1 MQKQYALAIPDS
13 IISGAGC
20 IHQLPEL
27 IKAEGKTSI
36 ALFADI
42 GALKSGSIDSV
53 IDALK
58 QSLSAVTLVTN
69 VPPEPEDRQVREIF
83 SQVKDCGAEAIVAI
97 GGGSVMDTAKIIAA
111 MMTNPGYYED
121 LTDKEKIL
129 NRGAPLFC
137 APTSAGTGSEATPNA
152 IVLIPEKKLKVG
164 VVHPYFLPYKVLLD
178 PELTRSLPRSVTAA
192 TGLDAFCHCI
202 ETYISRKTNP
212 FARLFGLKGMEL
224 VSKYLRRAYADGNDM
239 EAREGMLLAAF
250 YGGVA
255 ITASSTVAVHALS
268 YPLGGSYR
276 IPHGISNA
284 ILLPF
289 VMRYNMDAI
298 TDCIPEIAAAMGIS
312 GEGLT
317 VDALGEKVIDE
328 IFALCRDVN
337 IPDSLKSFGVPEADL
352 EFLTVSASEVHRL
365 LDQNPKDM
373 SLDDIRSIYIQL
385 LS

>member
-1 MQKQYALAIPDS
+1 MQKQYSLAIPDCV
-13 IISGAGC
+13 ISGPGC
-20 IHQLPEL
+20 VHQLPEL
-27 IKAEGKTSI
+27 IKAEGKSRI

-42 GALKSGSIDSV
+42 GALKSGSIDTV
-53 IDALK
+53 IEALK
-58 QSLSAVTLVTN
+58 QTLSSVTLVTN

-83 SQVKDCGAEAIVAI
+83 GQVKDCGAEAIVAI

-111 MMTNPGYYED
+111 MMTNPDYYED
-121 LTDKEKIL
+121 LTDKEKIV
-129 NRGAPLFC
+129 NRGALLFC
-137 APTSAGTGSEATPNA
+137 VPTSAGTGSEATPNA

-178 PELTRSLPRSVTAA
+178 PELTRSLPKSVTAA

-298 TDCIPEIAAAMGIS
+298 LDCIPEIAAAMGIR
-312 GEGLT
+312 GEGMT
-317 VDALGEKVIDE
+317 VEALGEKVIDA

-337 IPDSLKSFGVPEADL
+337 IPDSLTPFGVPEADL

-373 SLDDIRSIYIQL
+373 SLDDIRSIYVQL
-385 LS
+385 L

>member
-1 MQKQYALAIPDS
+1 MQKQYSLAIPDS
-13 IISGAGC
+13 VISGPGC
-20 IHQLPEL
+20 IQQLPAL
-27 IKAEGKTSI
+27 IKAEGKNSI

-53 IDALK
+53 IEALK
-58 QSLSAVTLVTN
+58 QTVSSVTLVTN

-83 SQVKDCGAEAIVAI
+83 GQVKDSGAEAIVAI

-111 MMTNPGYYED
+111 MMTNPDYYED
-121 LTDKEKIL
+121 LTDKEKIV

-164 VVHPYFLPYKVLLD
+164 VVHPFFLPYKVLLD
-178 PELTRSLPRSVTAA
+178 PELTRSLPQSVTAA

-298 TDCIPEIAAAMGIS
+298 TDCIPEIATAMGIS
-312 GEGLT
+312 GAGLT
-317 VDALGEKVIDE
+317 AEELGEKVIDE
-328 IFALCRDVN
+328 IFALCRDVK
-337 IPDSLKSFGVPEADL
+337 IPDSLTPFGVPESDL

-385 LS
+385 L

>member
-1 MQKQYALAIPDS
+1 MQTQYTLSVPGS
-13 IISGAGC
+13 VISGPGC
-20 IHQLPEL
+20 INQLPQL
-27 IKAEGKTSI
+27 ILAEGKQNV

-53 IDALK
+53 IQALK
-58 QSLSAVTLVTN
+58 GTFPSVTLISN

-83 SQVKDCGAEAIVAI
+83 GQVKDCGADVIVAI
-97 GGGSVMDTAKIIAA
+97 GGGSVMDTSKIIAA
-111 MMTNPGYYED
+111 MLTNPGYYED
-121 LTDKEKIL
+121 LTDKTKIV
-129 NRGAPLFC
+129 NRGAPLFA
-137 APTSAGTGSEATPNA
+137 APTSAGTGAEATPNA

-164 VVHPYFLPYKVLLD
+164 VVHPYFLPCKVLLD
-178 PELTRSLPRSVTAA
+178 PELTRSLPQSVTAS

-202 ETYISRKTNP
+202 ETYISRKSNP
-212 FARLFGLKGMEL
+212 FARLFSLKGLEL
-224 VSKYLRRAYADGNDM
+224 ITKYLRRAYADGNDM

-298 TDCIPEIAAAMGIS
+298 GDCVPEIAEAMGI
-312 GEGLT
+312 GKECLT
-317 VDALGEKVIDE
+317 VEQLGERIVAE
-328 IFALCRDVN
+328 IFALCRDVR
-337 IPDSLKSFGVPEADL
+337 IPDNLRSFGVEEKDL

-385 LS
+385 L

>member
-1 MQKQYALAIPDS
+1 MQIPYTLS
-13 IISGAGC
+13 VPQSVISGPGC
-20 IHQLPEL
+20 IHQIADLV
-27 IKAEGKTSI
+27 KAEGKKNI
-36 ALFADI
+36 ALFADM

-53 IDALK
+53 IKELK
-58 QSLSAVTLVTN
+58 AAMDTVTLVTN
-69 VPPEPEDRQVREIF
+69 VPPEPEDRQIREIF
-83 SQVKDCGAEAIVAI
+83 NQVKDCGAEAIVAI
-97 GGGSVMDTAKIIAA
+97 GGGSVMDTTKIIAA
-111 MMTNPGYYED
+111 MLTNPDYYED
-121 LTDKEKIL
+121 LTDKEKIV
-129 NRGAPLFC
+129 NRGAPLFV

-164 VVHPYFLPYKVLLD
+164 VVHPYFLPYKALLD
-178 PELTRSLPRSVTAA
+178 PELTRSLPQSVTAA

-212 FARLFGLKGMEL
+212 FARLFGLKGIEL
-224 VSKYLRRAYADGNDM
+224 VCKYLRRAYADGNDM

-298 TDCIPEIAAAMGIS
+298 EDCIPELSVAMGIS
-312 GEGLT
+312 AEGLT
-317 VDALGEKVIDE
+317 VRELGEKMVDE
-328 IFALCRDVN
+328 IFALCRDVK
-337 IPDSLKSFGVPEADL
+337 IPDSLKSFGVPEEDL

-365 LDQNPKDM
+365 LDQNPKTM
-373 SLDDIRSIYIQL
+373 SLDDIRGVYQQL
-385 LS
+385 L

>member
-1 MQKQYALAIPDS
+1 MQKQYTLAIPDNV
-13 IISGAGC
+13 ISGPGC

-27 IKAEGKTSI
+27 VKAEGKNSI

-42 GALKSGSIDSV
+42 GALKSGSIDAV
-53 IDALK
+53 IEALK
-58 QSLSAVTLVTN
+58 QTLSSVTLVTN

-83 SQVKDCGAEAIVAI
+83 GQVKDCGAEAIVAI

-111 MMTNPGYYED
+111 MMTNPGYYD
-121 LTDKEKIL
+121 NLTDKEKIV

-164 VVHPYFLPYKVLLD
+164 VVHPFFLPYKVLLD
-178 PELTRSLPRSVTAA
+178 PELTRSLPKSVTAA

-312 GEGLT
+312 AEGLT
-317 VDALGEKVIDE
+317 VEALGEKVIDA

-337 IPDSLKSFGVPEADL
+337 IPDSLIPFGVPESDL

-385 LS
+385 L

>member
-1 MQKQYALAIPDS
+1 MQKQYSLAIPDS
-13 IISGAGC
+13 VISGPGC

-27 IKAEGKTSI
+27 IKAEGKANI

-42 GALKSGSIDSV
+42 GALKSGSIDGV
-53 IDALK
+53 ISALK
-58 QSLSAVTLVTN
+58 ETLTNVTLVSN

-83 SQVKDCGAEAIVAI
+83 GQVRDCGAEAIIAI

-111 MMTNPGYYED
+111 MMTNPDYYED
-121 LTDKEKIL
+121 LTDKEKIV

-178 PELTRSLPRSVTAA
+178 PELTRSLPKSVTAA

-202 ETYISRKTNP
+202 ETYISRKSNP
-212 FARLFGLKGMEL
+212 FARLFGLKGLEL
-224 VSKYLRRAYADGNDM
+224 VSRYLRRAYADGNDM

-298 TDCIPEIAAAMGIS
+298 EDCVPEIAAAMGIH

-317 VDALGEKVIDE
+317 VSQLGEKVIDE
-328 IFALCRDVN
+328 IFKLCSDVN
-337 IPDSLKSFGVPEADL
+337 IPDSLKPFGVPESDL
-352 EFLTVSASEVHRL
+352 EFLTVSASQVRRL

-385 LS
+385 L

>member
-1 MQKQYALAIPDS
+1 MQAQFNLAIPES
-13 IISGAGC
+13 VLCGAGC
-20 IHQLPEL
+20 VWQLPEL
-27 IKAEGKTSI
+27 IREEGKNTI
-36 ALFADI
+36 ALFADG
-42 GALKSGSIDSV
+42 GALKSGSLDGV
-53 IDALK
+53 IEKLK
-58 QSLSAVTLVTN
+58 ESLDAVTLVTD
-69 VPPEPEDRQVREIF
+69 VPAEPEEGQVRDIF
-83 SQVKDCGAEAIVAI
+83 AQVKDCGAQAIVAI
-97 GGGSVMDTAKIIAA
+97 GGGSVMDTAKIIAV
-111 MMTNPGYYED
+111 MLTNPGYYED
-121 LTDKEKIL
+121 LTDKEAIVH
-129 NRGAPLFC
+129 RGAPLFC
-137 APTSAGTGSEATPNA
+137 VPTSAGTGSEATPNA

-164 VVHPYFLPYKVLLD
+164 VVHPYFLPKRVLLD

-212 FARLFGLKGMEL
+212 FARLFGLKGLEL
-224 VSKYLRRAYADGNDM
+224 VTKYLRRAYADGSDM

-298 TDCIPEIAAAMGIS
+298 GDCVPEIASAMGIETQ
-312 GEGLT
+312 GRTTEQ
-317 VDALGEKVIDE
+317 LGERVVEE

-337 IPDSLKSFGVPEADL
+337 IPDNLGAFGVKKDDL

-385 LS
+385 L

>member
-1 MQKQYALAIPDS
+1 MQTPYTLSLPQAV
-13 IISGAGC
+13 ISGPGC
-20 IHQLPEL
+20 IHRLTEL
-27 IKAEGKTSI
+27 IQAEGKNNI
-36 ALFADI
+36 ALFADM
-42 GALKSGSIDSV
+42 GAMKSGSIDTV
-53 IDALK
+53 IRELEDAFET
-58 QSLSAVTLVTN
+58 VTLVTN

-83 SQVKDCGAEAIVAI
+83 EQVRDCGAEAIVAI
-97 GGGSVMDTAKIIAA
+97 GGGSVMDTTKIIAA
-111 MMTNPGYYED
+111 MLTNPDYYDD
-121 LTDKEKIL
+121 LTDKEKIV
-129 NRGAPLFC
+129 NRGAPLFV

-164 VVHPYFLPYKVLLD
+164 VVHPYFLPYKVILD
-178 PELTRSLPRSVTAA
+178 PELTRSLPQSVTAA

-212 FARLFGLKGMEL
+212 FARLFSLKGLEL
-224 VSKYLRRAYADGNDM
+224 VSRYLRRAYADGNDM
-239 EAREGMLLAAF
+239 EARENMLLAAF

-298 TDCIPEIAAAMGIS
+298 EDCVPAIAAAMGIS
-312 GEGLT
+312 GESLT
-317 VDALGEKVIDE
+317 VKQLGERVVEE
-328 IFALCRDVN
+328 IFSLCRDVK
-337 IPDSLKSFGVPEADL
+337 IPDSLKPFNVPAEDL

-365 LDQNPKDM
+365 LDQNPKTM
-373 SLDDIRSIYIQL
+373 SLDDIRQIYRQL
-385 LS
+385 L